1 MIPATE
7 LRIGNWTFNA
17 QGEYSKI
24 NSGIDIGKSDALAPI
39 PVSDNLLEK
48 AGFVFHDYF
57 KLWQLKR
64 NHQMNAPEIELDP
77 DYNVRDF
84 GHRFIGVKITSLHQL
99 QNLFFMLK
107 GLELEMT
114 EPAV

>member
-1 MIPATE
+1 
-7 LRIGNWTFNA
+7 
-17 QGEYSKI
+17 
-24 NSGIDIGKSDALAPI
+24 
-39 PVSDNLLEK
+39 
-48 AGFVFHDYF
+48 
-57 KLWQLKR
+57 
-64 NHQMNAPEIELDP
+64 MNAPEIELDP